1 MIIRA
6 ILLLSL
12 LLIVT
17 PSGARAAMEPLVR
30 PTELE
35 PAVTFWRRVYTE
47 ITTSEGFVH
56 DDLKLDIVY
65 ETVRLSNA
73 NDRGRTSSASEAA
86 GRYVRALRAIA
97 AGKRDNLSAAEQ
109 RVMELWGPNIDKSA
123 VSAAAERVRFQLGQA
138 NRFREGLIRSG
149 AWEDYVKKTIT
160 EAGLPREIASLP
172 HVESSFN
179 PAARSKVGAAG
190 MWQFMSS
197 TGRRFMR
204 IDNIVDERLDPYIST
219 RAAALL
225 MQQNYEVTGAWPLAI
240 TAYNHGAAG
249 MRRAIEQVGSDDI
262 ALIVRKYKSRSF
274 GFASRNF
281 YAALLAAVDVDAD
294 PEHYFGPLDR
304 HARDNSRVLVLPD
317 YIAIGTLAKSLGVDT
332 DALEGI
338 NLSLKPAVWNGTKR
352 VPKGYELRIPHSA
365 GDPQQLLASLPSD
378 AWNSKQTPDLFH
390 VVQRGETLSSIAPRY
405 GARVSELVA
414 INSLSSAARIRPGQ
428 KLILPAGLSKNTT
441 EPVVDQGIYPAPAAP
456 TSKPVVVAAKST
468 RAAPP
473 QVAQVD
479 VPQVAASQPA
489 SARNKFRRCDV
500 PEIEVPQVDVPLA
513 NIEVPVLV
521 AEEPDIVAE
530 ELPAAQPPQAGRSR
544 GRATATAGRSQ
555 RLLGRRRSHDPCAGR
570 RNDRSLRRLA
580 RRARERLASSQRHA
594 GYVRGAGRQA
604 AETRLLQIDARTVR
618 ERARCLSPGRPG
630 VVLRQPSDRGDQR
643 TRRETG
649 RVDLGAGG
657 AALQRAGMAAAPVQ
671 PRPRRGARAAVHSSR
686 HSGSGEPGSVTAKR
700 VALGLALVLVR
711 RLCRGAVARQ
721 CAAADR
727 VASLGNR

>member
-30 PTELE
+30 PSELE

-56 DDLKLDIVY
+56 DDLRLDIVY

-86 GRYVRALRAIA
+86 GRYVRALRTIA
-97 AGKRDNLSAAEQ
+97 AGKRDNLNAAEQ
-109 RVMELWGPNIDKSA
+109 RVMELWGPNINRSS

-138 NRFREGLIRSG
+138 NRFREGLVRSG
-149 AWEDYVKKTIT
+149 AWEDYVKKTIM

-240 TAYNHGAAG
+240 TAYNHGASG

-281 YAALLAAVDVDAD
+281 YAALLAAVDVDSD
-294 PEHYFGPLDR
+294 PERYFGPLNR
-304 HARDNSRVLVLPD
+304 STRDNSRVLVLPD
-317 YIAIGTLAKSLGVDT
+317 YIAVGTLAKSLGVDADT
-332 DALEGI
+332 LEGI
-338 NLSLKPAVWNGTKR
+338 NLSLKPVVWNGTKR
-352 VPKGYELRIPHSA
+352 VPKGYELRIPHTA

-390 VVQRGETLSSIAPRY
+390 VVQRGETLSAIAPRY
-405 GARVSELVA
+405 GARVSDLVA

-428 KLILPAGLSKNTT
+428 KLILPAGISKNTT
-441 EPVVDQGIYPAPAAP
+441 EPVVDQGIYPEPTAP
-456 TSKPVVVAAKST
+456 TSKPVVVATKEA
-468 RAAPP
+468 RAPIP

-479 VPQVAASQPA
+479 VPPVEVVQV
-489 SARNKFRRCDV
+489 
-500 PEIEVPQVDVPLA
+500 EIPQVGVAQIEAPQMRVPQVDVPLA
-513 NIEVPVLV
+513 DIVVPVIV
-521 AEEPDIVAE
+521 AEEPGIVAAVSS
-530 ELPAAQPPQAGRSR
+530 AAQPSQPLEQQVEPQSEVVDVQQQLLADPSDYSVAEDRTIRVQEDETIGHYADWL
-544 GRATATAGRSQ
+544 GVRAS
-555 RLLGRRRSHDPCAGR
+555 D
-570 RNDRSLRRLA
+570 LRRLNGMRGTSAVRVGKRLKLDFSKSTPEQFESA
-580 RRARERLASSQRHA
+580 RVAYHQGVQELFFANHRIVATSEHVVRPGESIWVLAERRYNVPVWLLRQYNPDLDVALVRPSTRVVIPVLASP
-594 GYVRGAGRQA
+594 GA
-604 AETRLLQIDARTVR
+604 
-618 ERARCLSPGRPG
+618 
-630 VVLRQPSDRGDQR
+630 
-643 TRRETG
+643 
-649 RVDLGAGG
+649 
-657 AALQRAGMAAAPVQ
+657 
-671 PRPRRGARAAVHSSR
+671 
-686 HSGSGEPGSVTAKR
+686 
-700 VALGLALVLVR
+700 
-711 RLCRGAVARQ
+711 
-721 CAAADR
+721 
-727 VASLGNR
+727 